1 MRNRLGEDQ
10 WYLWRHFAK
19 IARGFFCFLSF
30 FLFSRFATFQWSQM
44 ANATLFSETS
54 VTESFVSTLLG
65 AADRA
70 MWEYIECPSF
80 EDSVSLRWFVRG
92 KEASTCFE
100 HFYTRATLGVRPSWE
115 FPEKIR
121 ATSGKRW
128 KSNNCCQW
136 QLVKSNQWDFRNQY
150 DFQTT
155 RSGLYPLDLPLAANL
170 EYQQPSQGFLFYK
183 TDDMYQTHH
192 NSLWA
197 CFHLYICPTYLPF
210 PPTLLH
216 YLINAREI
224 S

>member
-19 IARGFFCFLSF
+19 IARGFF
-30 FLFSRFATFQWSQM
+30 LFCVIFSLFKVCNLPVISNGECNAIFGNIGDGVFCVDTAGGRGSCNVRTHRMSIFWRFCIFKM
-44 ANATLFSETS
+44 ICN
-54 VTESFVSTLLG
+54 
-65 AADRA
+65 
-70 MWEYIECPSF
+70 
-80 EDSVSLRWFVRG
+80 G

-100 HFYTRATLGVRPSWE
+100 HFYTRATPGVRPSWE

-128 KSNNCCQW
+128 KSNNCCH
-136 QLVKSNQWDFRNQY
+136 NQWDFRNQY

-192 NSLWA
+192 DSLWA